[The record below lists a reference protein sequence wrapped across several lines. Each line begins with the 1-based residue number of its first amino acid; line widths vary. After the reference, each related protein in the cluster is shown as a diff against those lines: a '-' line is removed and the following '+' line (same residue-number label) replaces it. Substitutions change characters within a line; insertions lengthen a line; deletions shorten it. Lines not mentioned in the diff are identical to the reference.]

1 MQICK
6 LIQFLQTGANKFKC
20 VSSTFLEGHFNWI
33 PYIKF
38 FFQGNDHY
46 LSVIIVVIE
55 GKYRNATHFFGL
67 VKLGTD
73 QSAQAQ
79 FNALKQRFV
88 DDDVWTS
95 IRKNLVAL
103 VM

>member
-1 MQICK
+1 MSVPVNSSFWEK
-6 LIQFLQTGANKFKC
+6 TLLNSFHFL
-20 VSSTFLEGHFNWI
+20 
-33 PYIKF
+33 
-38 FFQGNDHY
+38 QGNDHY
-46 LSVIIVVIE
+46 LSVIVVVIE

-73 QSAQAQ
+73 QSAEAQ
-79 FNALKQRFV
+79 FKALKQRFE
-88 DDDVWTS
+88 DDQVWTS

>member
-1 MQICK
+1 MQ
-6 LIQFLQTGANKFKC
+6 
-20 VSSTFLEGHFNWI
+20 
-33 PYIKF
+33 YDY
-38 FFQGNDHY
+38 FQGNDHY

-55 GKYRNATHFFGL
+55 GKYRNATHFYGL

-79 FNALKQRFV
+79 FNALKQRFL

-95 IRKNLVAL
+95 ISKNLVAL